1 MRKKTLS
8 FAMMVVAFLCIFCL
22 TSCGCKHE
30 NLEFVSDTSTCET
43 AGKITYHCK
52 DCNKDVVQDGKA
64 LGHDYV
70 IEISNTATC
79 TEGGT
84 KTVKCSR
91 CSSVKTEQSTRLGHD
106 YGDGIKCTRCDS
118 VKYGYE
124 EFTISYSSGVYRVK
138 IGPTTFYGSDMREI
152 AGGSLALI
160 FNENSSTVT
169 FSVSAATNG
178 YALFKVELYDNSGKE
193 IGSAVTFISNFGSD
207 SKTIDLPSPAK
218 NGDVFYW
225 DYSVV
230 K

>member
-8 FAMMVVAFLCIFCL
+8 FAMMVVVFLCVFCL

-52 DCNKDVVQDGKA
+52 DCDKDVVKDGKA
-64 LGHDYV
+64 LGHNHV

-84 KTVKCSR
+84 KTLKCSR

-106 YGDGIKCTRCDS
+106 YGDGIKCIRCGS
-118 VKYGYE
+118 VQYGYE
-124 EFTISYSSGVYRVK
+124 EFTISYSSGVYRAK
-138 IGPTTFYGSDMREI
+138 TGTKTFYDSNMREKA
-152 AGGSLALI
+152 AGGLALI

-169 FSVSAATNG
+169 FSVSATTTG
-178 YALFKVELYDNSGKE
+178 YALFKVELYDNSGKM
-193 IGSAVTFISNFGSD
+193 IGSSMIYILNFGGE
-207 SKTIDLPSPAK
+207 SKTIDLASPAK

-225 DYSVV
+225 KYSVA
-230 K
+230 